1 MFIDSY
7 DLIGYYDV
15 LCLILAFILYFFL
28 NLSDI
33 ISVFRW
39 TKEQITMGKLH
50 DKIVQKGISQQ
61 ILIFGHCEIQ
71 FHQSVI
77 DVDA

>member
-61 ILIFGHCEIQ
+61 ILIFGHYEIQ